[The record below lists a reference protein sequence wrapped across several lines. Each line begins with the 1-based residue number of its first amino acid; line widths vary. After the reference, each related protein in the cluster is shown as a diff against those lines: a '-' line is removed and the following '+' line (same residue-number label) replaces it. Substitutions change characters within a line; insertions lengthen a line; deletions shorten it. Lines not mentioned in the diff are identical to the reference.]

1 MKHLSTLLSLGIA
14 ASALAQP
21 TLTFNGNAPQPGTS
35 YEWHFGPYMA
45 PGAAGAEQVWDMSGA
60 TTDST
65 TQVMLVDPSTTTFGA
80 SFPTATVAEVS
91 DGSTVYYRTAADG
104 VYMVGHEAEGFPVVF
119 SEEGRFMSF
128 PCNHQTAWTDTYS
141 ATFTSE
147 GTTVQQDGDVS
158 GEADGY
164 GTLIL
169 PGGSTH
175 QVLRVH
181 WIQEV
186 TIGTSMFSTTTVFDS
201 YLYYVP
207 GRSYPLVQTT
217 TSTTSFLG
225 NTITQQFTQW
235 TDDIA
240 TGLPDGTMG
249 SASMDLFPVPT
260 SGDLYFDLPAH
271 FSGMPLVRITDAA
284 GRTVRG
290 ARDLTVRGT
299 RGGID
304 VSALPAGIYQLTAID
319 KAGQQATAR
328 FIVQ

>member
-1 MKHLSTLLSLGIA
+1 MKHLSTLLFLGIA

-35 YEWHFGPYMA
+35 YQWRFGPYMA
-45 PGAAGAEQVWDMSGA
+45 PGAAGAAQVWDMSGL
-60 TTDST
+60 TIDST
-65 TQVMLVDPSTTTFGA
+65 TQVMLVAPSATTFGA

-104 VYMVGHEAEGFPVVF
+104 VYMVGHEAEDFPVVF

-128 PCNHQTAWTDTYS
+128 PCTYQTTWADTYS

-147 GTTVQQDGDVS
+147 GITVQQDGDVS

-169 PGGSTH
+169 PGGGTH

-186 TIGTSMFSTTTVFDS
+186 TTGTSMFSTTTLFDS

-207 GRSYPLVQTT
+207 GRSYPLVQSI
-217 TSTTSFLG
+217 TSTATFLG

-235 TDDIA
+235 TDEVV
-240 TGLPDGTMG
+240 TGVPDGTTG
-249 SASMDLFPVPT
+249 SISMDVFPVPT
-260 SGDLYFDLPAH
+260 SDRLYFDLPAR
-271 FSGMPLVRITDAA
+271 SNGMPLVHITDAA
-284 GRTVRG
+284 GRTVNG

-299 RGGID
+299 RGSLD
-304 VSALPAGIYQLTAID
+304 VSAMPAGIYQLTAID
-319 KAGQQATAR
+319 AAGRRATAR
-328 FIVQ
+328 FIVH